1 MVELKIC
8 SFCGA
13 EIEPGTGKMY
23 VKKDGTVLLFCTNK
37 CSKNMI
43 DMSRVPRRTTW
54 TRAYAQ
60 TKDVRLNRH
69 EGAKPL
75 KAEKVEEPKAEAPK
89 AEEPKLEAVPATPA
103 VEQPAESAPA
113 APVEKQAKP
122 KKAKA
127 EKKPKAEKKAE

>member
-23 VKKDGTVLLFCTNK
+23 VKKDGTVLLFCTHK
-37 CSKNMI
+37 CSKNMVS
-43 DMSRVPRRTTW
+43 MKRVPRRTTW

-75 KAEKVEEPKAEAPK
+75 KAAKVEEPKAEAPK
-89 AEEPKLEAVPATPA
+89 VEEPKVEAA
-103 VEQPAESAPA
+103 PAEKPAETAPA
-113 APVEKQAKP
+113 APAEKQAKP

>member
-37 CSKNMI
+37 CSKNMVA
-43 DMSRVPRRTTW
+43 MKRVPRRTTW

-75 KAEKVEEPKAEAPK
+75 KAKKVEEPPVEAVTAEEKLAEA
-89 AEEPKLEAVPATPA
+89 APATAGPQ
-103 VEQPAESAPA
+103 V
-113 APVEKQAKP
+113 KP
-122 KKAKA
+122 KKPKA
-127 EKKPKAEKKAE
+127 EKKPKADKKAE